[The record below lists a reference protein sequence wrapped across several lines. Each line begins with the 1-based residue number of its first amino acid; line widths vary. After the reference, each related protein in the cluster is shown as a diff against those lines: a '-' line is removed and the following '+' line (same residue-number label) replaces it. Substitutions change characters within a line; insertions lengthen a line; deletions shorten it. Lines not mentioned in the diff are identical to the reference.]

1 MRLCVVLCCVVLIGI
16 TAAMTSVS
24 SPTTSTPL
32 RIDDLNHSVEGLLR
46 GLPGVADVE
55 VHQAYKPSHRII
67 HLRDWHY
74 ISRDLFAIDHREEAL
89 TDEELDEHYHEFLKQ
104 VDSVQLEQ
112 MTLLRTLIPHHG
124 LKRLFCEGLTSRD
137 MPNYRER
144 IGVLKDMEV
153 NQIAR
158 LKRQLIEVREL
169 LVGRPDPDVQDMEA
183 KILDLLYGSY
193 WRLVEMGAAGRLL
206 VSGEIEEVLPMED
219 HELLDSANPVTAD
232 GQVRFD
238 AEKVKARRDAIVKN
252 MLKAGPFGMMILGGD
267 HDLAENVMRVGEG
280 KCEYIRVTLN
290 RYKQVEEIDITNK

>member
-1 MRLCVVLCCVVLIGI
+1 MRWCVVLCCVVLIGV
-16 TAAMTSVS
+16 TAAMTGI
-24 SPTTSTPL
+24 PPLTTSTPL

-55 VHQAYKPSHRII
+55 VHHANKPTHRII

-89 TDEELDEHYHEFLKQ
+89 TEEELDQQYHEFLKQ

-112 MTLLRTLIPHHG
+112 MTLLRTLIQQHG
-124 LKRLFCEGLTSRD
+124 LKRLYSEGLTSQD
-137 MPNYRER
+137 MSNYREK
-144 IGVLKDMEV
+144 ISVLKGMEA
-153 NQIAR
+153 NQIAQFR
-158 LKRQLIEVREL
+158 RQLKEVREL
-169 LVGRPDPDVQDMEA
+169 LVESPDPDVQDMEA

-219 HELLDSANPVTAD
+219 HELLDSANPVTSD

-238 AEKVKARRDAIVKN
+238 AEKVQARRDAIVQN
-252 MLKAGPFGMMILGGD
+252 MLKAGPFGLMILGGN
-267 HDLAENVMRVGEG
+267 HDLTENVKRVSEG

-290 RYKQVEEIDITNK
+290 RYKQVEEK